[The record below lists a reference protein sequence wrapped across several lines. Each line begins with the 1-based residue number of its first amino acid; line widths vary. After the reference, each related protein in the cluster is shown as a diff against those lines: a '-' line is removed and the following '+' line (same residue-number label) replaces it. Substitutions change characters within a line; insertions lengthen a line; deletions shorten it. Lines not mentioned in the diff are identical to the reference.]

1 MIEIEYNL
9 LFSLAGALVTMM
21 LLGIAFSVFMPAP
34 DRWSKHYFV
43 TFFSLLLLCAVLCF
57 LALVFYFD
65 PEMAVAERIIYF
77 FESLSLSSLMILP
90 TIFILHSC
98 GESLKTGVLP
108 KAVAALELVY
118 MAFLLAT
125 QFTDTIYYVTD
136 DNEYFRGPLF
146 PLAMSPLLGIM
157 ILNILGVVKRRQKLT
172 KRCFIALLVY
182 LLPMTAAMLMHMFIE
197 AELFLVFGMA
207 LFALIMFSLILAD
220 NMDQFMR
227 QQREI
232 ANQRA
237 GIMVLQMRPHFISN
251 TIMGIYYLCD
261 RDPQKAK
268 QVTLDF
274 NTYLRRNFNAIA
286 SEDTIP
292 FTSELEHT
300 RAYLAVEQAQFE
312 DDLVPSFDTPHTLFR
327 LPPLTL
333 QPIVENAVKHGMS
346 ATKDPLH
353 ICITTRKTDS
363 ASEITVEDDGTGY
376 VRPDDSEPHLA
387 LDNIRQR
394 LSWMCGGELT
404 ISQREGGGTLVKV
417 TIPDKAA
424 K

>member
-21 LLGIAFSVFMPAP
+21 LLGIIISVFIPAIN
-34 DRWSKHYFV
+34 RWSQHYFI
-43 TFFSLLLLCAVLCF
+43 TFFSVLLLCTVLCY

-65 PEMAVAERIIYF
+65 PDMAVAERVIYF
-77 FESLSLSSLMILP
+77 FESLSLSSLMVMP
-90 TIFILHSC
+90 TVFILHTC
-98 GESLKTGVLP
+98 GESLKTGALP
-108 KAVAALELVY
+108 KVVGSLWFVY
-118 MAFLLAT
+118 VAFLLSA
-125 QFTDTIYYVTD
+125 QFTDVVYYVTD
-136 DNEYFRGPLF
+136 DNQYFRGPLF
-146 PLAMSPLLGIM
+146 MLAMSPLVAIM
-157 ILNILGVVKRRQKLT
+157 ILNILGVIKRRKKLT
-172 KRCFIALLVY
+172 KQRFIALLVY
-182 LLPMTAAMLMHMFIE
+182 LVPMTGAVVVHMFIE
-197 AELFLVFGMA
+197 AELFLILGMVLLAMVMFG
-207 LFALIMFSLILAD
+207 LILAD
-220 NMDQFMR
+220 NMERFIR

-312 DDLVPSFDTPHTLFR
+312 DDLIVSFDTPHTLFR

-353 ICITTRKTDS
+353 IRITTRKTDS

-404 ISQREGGGTLVKV
+404 ISQREGGGTMVKV

-424 K
+424 E

>member
-1 MIEIEYNL
+1 MIETDFTMN
-9 LFSLAGALVTMM
+9 FSIVGALLAMM
-21 LLGIAFSVFMPAP
+21 SLGIAFSVFMPAP

-57 LALVFYFD
+57 LSLVFYFD
-65 PEMAVAERIIYF
+65 PEMAVAERIVYF
-77 FESLSLSSLMILP
+77 FESISLSSLVILP
-90 TIFILHSC
+90 TIYILHIC
-98 GESLKTGVLP
+98 GESVKTGVLP
-108 KAVAALELVY
+108 KAVSALLLVY
-118 MAFLLAT
+118 IAFLFAT
-125 QFTDTIYYVTD
+125 QFTDAIYYVTD

-157 ILNILGVVKRRQKLT
+157 ILNIAGVIQRRKKLT

-182 LLPMTAAMLMHMFIE
+182 LLPMTVAMLMHMFIE

-207 LFALIMFSLILAD
+207 LFALIMFGLILAD

-292 FTSELEHT
+292 FASELEHT

-312 DDLVPSFDTPHTLFR
+312 DDLIVSFDTPHTLFR

-353 ICITTRKTDS
+353 IHILTRKTDS
-363 ASEITVEDDGTGY
+363 ASEVIVEDDGTGF
-376 VRPDDSEPHLA
+376 VRPDDNEPHLA
-387 LDNIRQR
+387 LKNIRQR
-394 LSWMCGGELT
+394 LDWMCKGTLT
-404 ISQREGGGTLVKV
+404 IAQREGGGTLVKV

>member
-1 MIEIEYNL
+1 MIETDFTMN
-9 LFSLAGALVTMM
+9 FSIVGALLAMM
-21 LLGIAFSVFMPAP
+21 SLGIAFSVFMPAP

-57 LALVFYFD
+57 LSLVFYFD
-65 PEMAVAERIIYF
+65 PEMAVAERIVYF
-77 FESLSLSSLMILP
+77 FESISLSSLVILP
-90 TIFILHSC
+90 TIYILHIC
-98 GESLKTGVLP
+98 GESVKTGVLP
-108 KAVAALELVY
+108 KAVAVLWLVY
-118 MAFLLAT
+118 IAFLFAT
-125 QFTDTIYYVTD
+125 QFTDAIYYVTD

-157 ILNILGVVKRRQKLT
+157 ILNIVGVIQRRKKLT

-182 LLPMTAAMLMHMFIE
+182 LLPMTVAMLMHMFIE

-207 LFALIMFSLILAD
+207 LFALIMFGLILAD

-292 FTSELEHT
+292 FASELEHT

-312 DDLVPSFDTPHTLFR
+312 DDLIVSFDTPHTLFR

-353 ICITTRKTDS
+353 IHILTRKTDS
-363 ASEITVEDDGTGY
+363 ASEVIVEDDGTGF
-376 VRPDDSEPHLA
+376 VRPDDNEPHLA
-387 LDNIRQR
+387 LKNIRQR
-394 LSWMCGGELT
+394 LDWMCKGTLT
-404 ISQREGGGTLVKV
+404 IAQREGGGTLVKV

>member
-1 MIEIEYNL
+1 MIEIEFTL
-9 LFSLAGALVTMM
+9 LFSLVGAMLTMM
-21 LLGIAFSVFMPAP
+21 ALGIAFSVFMPVP

-65 PEMAVAERIIYF
+65 PEMAVAERIVYF
-77 FESLSLSSLMILP
+77 FESISLSSLVILP
-90 TIFILHSC
+90 TIYILHIC
-98 GESLKTGVLP
+98 GENVKTGVLP
-108 KAVAALELVY
+108 KAVAALWLVY
-118 MAFLLAT
+118 IAFLFVT
-125 QFTDTIYYVTD
+125 QFTDAIYYVTD

-157 ILNILGVVKRRQKLT
+157 ILNIVGVIQRRKKLT
-172 KRCFIALLVY
+172 KRCIIALLVY
-182 LLPMTAAMLMHMFIE
+182 LLPMTVAILVHMFIE

-207 LFALIMFSLILAD
+207 LFALVMFGLILAD
-220 NMDQFMR
+220 NMDQFIR

-363 ASEITVEDDGTGY
+363 ASEVIVEDDGTGY

-394 LSWMCGGELT
+394 LSWMCKGTLT
-404 ISQREGGGTLVKV
+404 ITQREGGGTSVKV
-417 TIPDKAA
+417 TIPDKAT

>member
-1 MIEIEYNL
+1 M
-9 LFSLAGALVTMM
+9 GAL
-21 LLGIAFSVFMPAP
+21 
-34 DRWSKHYFV
+34 WFV
-43 TFFSLLLLCAVLCF
+43 YV
-57 LALVFYFD
+57 
-65 PEMAVAERIIYF
+65 
-77 FESLSLSSLMILP
+77 
-90 TIFILHSC
+90 
-98 GESLKTGVLP
+98 
-108 KAVAALELVY
+108 
-118 MAFLLAT
+118 AFLLST
-125 QFTDTIYYVTD
+125 QFTDVVYYVTD
-136 DNEYFRGPLF
+136 DNQYFRGPLF
-146 PLAMSPLLGIM
+146 MLAMSPLVAIM
-157 ILNILGVVKRRQKLT
+157 ILNIVGVIKRRKKLT
-172 KRCFIALLVY
+172 KRRFIALMVY
-182 LLPMTAAMLMHMFIE
+182 LVPMTGAVVVHMFIE
-197 AELFLVFGMA
+197 AELFLILGMVLLALVMFG
-207 LFALIMFSLILAD
+207 LILAD
-220 NMDQFMR
+220 NMERFIR

-237 GIMVLQMRPHFISN
+237 DIMVLQMRPHFISN

-300 RAYLAVEQAQFE
+300 CTYLAVEQAQFE

-404 ISQREGGGTLVKV
+404 ISQREGGGTMVKV

-424 K
+424 E

>member
-1 MIEIEYNL
+1 
-9 LFSLAGALVTMM
+9 MM
-21 LLGIAFSVFMPAP
+21 SLGIAFSVFMPAP

-57 LALVFYFD
+57 LSLVFYFD
-65 PEMAVAERIIYF
+65 PEMAVAERIVYF
-77 FESLSLSSLMILP
+77 FESISLSSLVILP
-90 TIFILHSC
+90 TIYILHIC
-98 GESLKTGVLP
+98 GESVKTGVLP
-108 KAVAALELVY
+108 KAVAVLWLVY
-118 MAFLLAT
+118 IAFLFAT
-125 QFTDTIYYVTD
+125 QFTDAIYYVTD

-157 ILNILGVVKRRQKLT
+157 ILNIVGVIQRRKKLT

-182 LLPMTAAMLMHMFIE
+182 LLPMTVAMLMHMFIE

-207 LFALIMFSLILAD
+207 LFALIMFGLILAD

-292 FTSELEHT
+292 FASELEHT

-312 DDLVPSFDTPHTLFR
+312 DDLIVSFDTPHTLFR

-353 ICITTRKTDS
+353 IHILTRKTDS
-363 ASEITVEDDGTGY
+363 ASEVIVEDDGTGF
-376 VRPDDSEPHLA
+376 VRPDDNEPHLA
-387 LDNIRQR
+387 LKNIRQR
-394 LSWMCGGELT
+394 LDWMCKGTLT
-404 ISQREGGGTLVKV
+404 IAQREGGGTLVKV

>member
-1 MIEIEYNL
+1 MIETE
-9 LFSLAGALVTMM
+9 FSMIFSIVGALLAMM
-21 LLGIAFSVFMPAP
+21 SLGIAISVFMPAP

-43 TFFSLLLLCAVLCF
+43 AFFSLLLLCAVLCF

-65 PEMAVAERIIYF
+65 PEMAVAERIVYF
-77 FESLSLSSLMILP
+77 FESISLSSLVILP

-125 QFTDTIYYVTD
+125 QFTDAIYYVTE

-157 ILNILGVVKRRQKLT
+157 ILNILGVVIRRQKLT

-207 LFALIMFSLILAD
+207 LFALVMFGLILAD
-220 NMDQFMR
+220 NMERFIR